1 MRNTSTVDRSISS
14 VWKERGGNDT
24 YLWRAHRSTWWGWK
38 MMLSESR
45 GVVVVSQNNDTFPAT
60 LRLPHFRIFPSV
72 GIKQRAAWW
81 SMRTQPVHQQGPD
94 FTKTEFSVRHR
105 RIDGSRILRPLLPGK
120 WDQVT
125 WSSESSASAAGN
137 ETGTHHC
144 YGPQGTGI
152 GIQKLA
158 LQSQMWEGTFL
169 FLWGNSWLQVLDR
182 AKKKKK

>member
-1 MRNTSTVDRSISS
+1 MIHIC
-14 VWKERGGNDT
+14 GGHIDQHDGAEKRCCQKAEEWF
-24 YLWRAHRSTWWGWK
+24 L
-38 MMLSESR
+38 
-45 GVVVVSQNNDTFPAT
+45 VSQNNDTFPAT

-81 SMRTQPVHQQGPD
+81 SMRTQSVHQQGPD

-137 ETGTHHC
+137 ENGTHHC

-182 AKKKKK
+182 AKKKKKKK